1 MLTYGCVGMAHV
13 MLAPPHRPQIPP
25 SIKRLSWSIRVGA
38 LEMLGG
44 DALAVPQLRVGV
56 IRQNFCRDL
65 DFDSYSLGEDDF
77 SWAIQVS
84 VLMCLASP
92 FSSTVFQLFP
102 HSNCIRRGVCVVL
115 RLRWAGRGRRRPF
128 RCTSST
134 QASAKRPQ
142 ALVSIKATL
151 SLSRY
156 TRSLHS
162 FTAYTHSGSAY
173 TSLLFLTDNLVKTQL
188 DVDKQTLAFTI
199 NDSEFVLPL
208 TGVRGPVIPAISVGN
223 TTVCRVTIENCHHW

>member
-1 MLTYGCVGMAHV
+1 M
-13 MLAPPHRPQIPP
+13 
-25 SIKRLSWSIRVGA
+25 
-38 LEMLGG
+38 
-44 DALAVPQLRVGV
+44 
-56 IRQNFCRDL
+56 
-65 DFDSYSLGEDDF
+65 
-77 SWAIQVS
+77 
-84 VLMCLASP
+84 
-92 FSSTVFQLFP
+92 
-102 HSNCIRRGVCVVL
+102 CVVL
-115 RLRWAGRGRRRPF
+115 RWAGHGRRLPF
-128 RCTSST
+128 RFTSST

-173 TSLLFLTDNLVKTQL
+173 TSLLFLTDKLINLVTTQL

-199 NDSEFVLPL
+199 NDSEFVLPF